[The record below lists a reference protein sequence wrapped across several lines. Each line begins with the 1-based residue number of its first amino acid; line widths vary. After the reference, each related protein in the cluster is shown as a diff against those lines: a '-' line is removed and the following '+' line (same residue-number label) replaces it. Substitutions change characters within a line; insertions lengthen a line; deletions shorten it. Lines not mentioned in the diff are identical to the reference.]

1 MLSWTSA
8 PVVILS
14 VSSMST
20 QNILK
25 FIIFIY
31 KNIVPPQQDMILTK
45 SDWPSTPRY
54 FFLVFFDSVFSHSY
68 LFTFGF
74 SSTKTKNETFKLH
87 LSSNHL
93 LIISSVFQAENKMV
107 DKYLPPGILHC
118 S

>member
-8 PVVILS
+8 PLVILS

-45 SDWPSTPRY
+45 SD
-54 FFLVFFDSVFSHSY
+54 
-68 LFTFGF
+68 
-74 SSTKTKNETFKLH
+74 
-87 LSSNHL
+87 
-93 LIISSVFQAENKMV
+93 
-107 DKYLPPGILHC
+107 
-118 S
+118 